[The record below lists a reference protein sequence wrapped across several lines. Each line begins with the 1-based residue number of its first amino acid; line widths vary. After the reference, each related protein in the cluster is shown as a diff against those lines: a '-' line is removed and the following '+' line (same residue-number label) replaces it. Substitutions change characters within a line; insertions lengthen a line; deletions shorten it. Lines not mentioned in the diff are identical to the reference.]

1 MPSTELVAA
10 VARQWRQLSV
20 APAQLRVGLSGGLD
34 SSVLLHVLA
43 GLREALGFELTA
55 IHVSHGLIPG
65 SAAWAQPCARLC
77 ERLDVPFSVREVV
90 VRRDH
95 PGGLEAAA
103 REARHAALGAD
114 AGGALLVLAHH
125 RDDQAETVLFR
136 ALRGAG
142 VRGSGGMR
150 VFDARAD
157 GLGIWRPLLEVPRR
171 DLQAYATARA
181 LDWVEDPSN
190 QDLRFSRNF
199 LRLDVLPRIELRQPG
214 AAAALARTGRLCAE
228 AADLLD
234 DLADLDLGTMGGGE
248 AGRFSHAAALSLAPP
263 RLRNVMRRALDRA
276 GALMPDE
283 DRLCEAE
290 RQLRLA
296 AAAAGWRLVLG
307 THAICVYRDGWWI
320 EPAELPV
327 VPAARVWRG
336 EPAVDWAG
344 GRVSLVPAVGQ
355 GIAAAALAGAHC
367 ELRRRRGGERLR
379 PRPDGPGRSLKNLFQ
394 EAAVPPWYRPLLP
407 LLWVDGRLA
416 WVAGVGVAAEFRCP
430 PGAPGVLPDWSGGAG
445 CSVAPGGEQLGQL
458 DG

>member
-1 MPSTELVAA
+1 M
-10 VARQWRQLSV
+10 
-20 APAQLRVGLSGGLD
+20 
-34 SSVLLHVLA
+34 
-43 GLREALGFELTA
+43 REALGFELTA

>member
-1 MPSTELVAA
+1 M
-10 VARQWRQLSV
+10 
-20 APAQLRVGLSGGLD
+20 
-34 SSVLLHVLA
+34 
-43 GLREALGFELTA
+43 REALGFELTA

-65 SAAWAQPCARLC
+65 SAAWAQSCARLC

>member
-307 THAICVYRDGWWI
+307 THAICAYRDGWWI

-355 GIAAAALAGAHC
+355 GIAAAAVAGAHC

>member
-1 MPSTELVAA
+1 MPSTDPVSA

-20 APAQLRVGLSGGLD
+20 APARLRVGLSGGLD
-34 SSVLLHVLA
+34 STVLLHVLA
-43 GLREALGFELTA
+43 ALRETLGFELTA

-65 SAAWAQPCARLC
+65 SAEWAQPCARLC
-77 ERLDVPFSVREVV
+77 ARLGVPFVVREVV

-103 REARHAALGAD
+103 REARHAALKED

-136 ALRGAG
+136 TLRGAG
-142 VRGSGGMR
+142 VRGAGGMR
-150 VFDARAD
+150 VFDARA
-157 GLGIWRPLLEVPRR
+157 GGPGIWRPLLALPRR
-171 DLQAYATARA
+171 ALEAYAKAHA

-190 QDLRFSRNF
+190 QDRRFSRNF
-199 LRLDVLPRIELRQPG
+199 LRLEVLPRIEERQPG

-234 DLADLDLGTMGGGE
+234 DLADLDLAAMAGGV
-248 AGRFSHAAALSLAPP
+248 AGRFNHTAALSLAPS
-263 RLRNVMRRALDRA
+263 RLRNVMRRALDRV
-276 GALMPDE
+276 GVLMPDE

-290 RQLRLA
+290 RQLRLGT
-296 AAAAGWRLVLG
+296 AAAGWRLVLG
-307 THAICVYRDGWWI
+307 THALCVYRDDWWI
-320 EPAELPV
+320 ERADPPS
-327 VPAARVWRG
+327 VPAALVWKG

-344 GRVSLVPAVGQ
+344 GLVRLVPAVGH
-355 GIAAAALAGAHC
+355 GLAASALAGAHC
-367 ELRRRRGGERLR
+367 ELRGRMGGERLR
-379 PRPDGPGRSLKNLFQ
+379 LRLDGPGRSLKNLLQ

-430 PGAPGVLPDWSGGAG
+430 PGQPGVVPGWSGSAG
-445 CSVAPGGEQLGQL
+445 SSVAPGGQQLGQL
-458 DG
+458 HR

>member
-1 MPSTELVAA
+1 M
-10 VARQWRQLSV
+10 
-20 APAQLRVGLSGGLD
+20 
-34 SSVLLHVLA
+34 
-43 GLREALGFELTA
+43 REALGFELTA

-65 SAAWAQPCARLC
+65 SAAWAQSCARLC

-416 WVAGVGVAAEFRCP
+416 WVARVGVAAEFRCP